1 MASLLVGD
9 YASIDFSDGAGMNL
23 MDLRSKTWAP
33 AVLEATAPGLEEKL
47 GDLAPGHGVAG
58 KIHDYFVEK

>member
-1 MASLLVGD
+1 MASLLIGD

-33 AVLEATAPGLEEKL
+33 AAVQATAPGLEAKL
-47 GDLAPGHGVAG
+47 GELAPGHGAAG
-58 KIHDYFVEK
+58 KIHDYFVKK